1 MQSVCFF
8 KERKPLFLGLSCLPH
23 HDKANHLTQTE
34 AREQAQC
41 SCQRGLEKKGGGKK
55 SFSCAFP
62 SVSNAL
68 PHPLPLEIATQLT
81 DLQRH
86 LLQSFKVTV
95 LYYLFSRKQ
104 GVLSITCRSDDFIFT
119 GDSPFVTLKSVS
131 HIRLEVSQ
139 GQGFSTLPV
148 RVIISI

>member
-1 MQSVCFF
+1 MQLS
-8 KERKPLFLGLSCLPH
+8 ERLG
-23 HDKANHLTQTE
+23 
-34 AREQAQC
+34 
-41 SCQRGLEKKGGGKK
+41 GKKKGKK

-81 DLQRH
+81 DLQRR

-104 GVLSITCRSDDFIFT
+104 GVLSITCRSDDFIFS
-119 GDSPFVTLKSVS
+119 GDIPFV
-131 HIRLEVSQ
+131 RLVC
-139 GQGFSTLPV
+139 LPH
-148 RVIISI
+148 

>member
-1 MQSVCFF
+1 MLFFF
-8 KERKPLFLGLSCLPH
+8 KKRKPLFLGLSCLPH
-23 HDKANHLTQTE
+23 HDKVNHLTQTE
-34 AREQAQC
+34 AGEQAQC
-41 SCQRGLEKKGGGKK
+41 SCQRGLEEKKKGKK

-95 LYYLFSRKQ
+95 LYYLFSGKQ
-104 GVLSITCRSDDFIFT
+104 GVLSITCRSDDLIFT
-119 GDSPFVTLKSVS
+119 GDIPLVRLKSVS

-148 RVIISI
+148 RFIISI